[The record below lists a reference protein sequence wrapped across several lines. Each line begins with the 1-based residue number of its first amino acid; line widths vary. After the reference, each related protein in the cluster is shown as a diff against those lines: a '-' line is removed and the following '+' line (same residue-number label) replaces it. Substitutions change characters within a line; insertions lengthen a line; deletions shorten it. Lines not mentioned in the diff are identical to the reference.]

1 MTGEKGGL
9 LAGLRAEALKS
20 RHAAPVRLAVLM
32 ALPMPLLGAMPYR
45 GVQIFSAWNYWYAL
59 FLPVALSLVVAC
71 VARADARTRMRGL
84 LGLGF
89 PLGRAWWAKALWC
102 LALCTLSNL
111 VVFGIYLAG
120 SAFSSQ
126 GLTVA
131 GTLTMLLCAL
141 VNTVTAAWMIPAGL
155 FLTARLGMLAGI
167 FCPLAAQL
175 VGGFAWS
182 LVPLPQL
189 FPPSASMVI
198 PTSFIPVLPSGEPL
212 AADMALGGALT
223 AALRGEVMAMT
234 RPSDATPRMTLPRAL
249 LSEALRLARSPLTA
263 VHLVCGLA
271 AGLACGEYFSV
282 TRWDPALGADAY
294 AQFLGALMPLM
305 SAIVCGLAVD
315 EERAAGRLANLTAV
329 PSRGR
334 AVAAKLLALAALG
347 AGALAVALGVF
358 GAVLAVAGR
367 LPLGPAPLA
376 AAWAG
381 IVLGSLPLYALGLG
395 VALRLGRNAAIGA
408 GAAGMLL
415 AFFSVGGLAHGLM
428 TGELTGALATP
439 LSWVPLAWPARLG
452 SLGVEAFIDAARA
465 AGPLLTTALAGLVLT
480 LLADAVL
487 LAWFCRFEDG
497 RADA

>member
-1 MTGEKGGL
+1 MTGEKSGL

-32 ALPMPLLGAMPYR
+32 ALPMPLLGAMPYQ

-59 FLPVALSLVVAC
+59 FLPVSLSLVVAC

-120 SAFSSQ
+120 SAFTSQ
-126 GLTVA
+126 GLTAA

-141 VNTVTAAWMIPAGL
+141 VNTVTVAWMIPAGL

-212 AADMALGGALT
+212 AADMALGGALAADGMLTLAGLAVCALAFAALT
-223 AALRGEVMAMT
+223 AAGA
-234 RPSDATPRMTLPRAL
+234 AW
-249 LSEALRLARSPLTA
+249 LARS
-263 VHLVCGLA
+263 
-271 AGLACGEYFSV
+271 
-282 TRWDPALGADAY
+282 
-294 AQFLGALMPLM
+294 
-305 SAIVCGLAVD
+305 
-315 EERAAGRLANLTAV
+315 EER
-329 PSRGR
+329 
-334 AVAAKLLALAALG
+334 
-347 AGALAVALGVF
+347 
-358 GAVLAVAGR
+358 
-367 LPLGPAPLA
+367 
-376 AAWAG
+376 
-381 IVLGSLPLYALGLG
+381 
-395 VALRLGRNAAIGA
+395 
-408 GAAGMLL
+408 
-415 AFFSVGGLAHGLM
+415 
-428 TGELTGALATP
+428 
-439 LSWVPLAWPARLG
+439 
-452 SLGVEAFIDAARA
+452 
-465 AGPLLTTALAGLVLT
+465 
-480 LLADAVL
+480 
-487 LAWFCRFEDG
+487 
-497 RADA
+497 

>member
-9 LAGLRAEALKS
+9 LAGLRAEVLKS
-20 RHAAPVRLAVLM
+20 RHAAPVRLTVLM

-45 GVQIFSAWNYWYAL
+45 GAQSFSAWNYWYAL

-126 GLTVA
+126 GLTAA
-131 GTLTMLLCAL
+131 GALTMLLCAL

-212 AADMALGGALT
+212 AADGMLTRAGLAVCALAFAALT
-223 AALRGEVMAMT
+223 AAGA
-234 RPSDATPRMTLPRAL
+234 AWF
-249 LSEALRLARSPLTA
+249 ARS
-263 VHLVCGLA
+263 
-271 AGLACGEYFSV
+271 
-282 TRWDPALGADAY
+282 
-294 AQFLGALMPLM
+294 
-305 SAIVCGLAVD
+305 
-315 EERAAGRLANLTAV
+315 EER
-329 PSRGR
+329 
-334 AVAAKLLALAALG
+334 
-347 AGALAVALGVF
+347 
-358 GAVLAVAGR
+358 
-367 LPLGPAPLA
+367 
-376 AAWAG
+376 
-381 IVLGSLPLYALGLG
+381 
-395 VALRLGRNAAIGA
+395 
-408 GAAGMLL
+408 
-415 AFFSVGGLAHGLM
+415 
-428 TGELTGALATP
+428 
-439 LSWVPLAWPARLG
+439 
-452 SLGVEAFIDAARA
+452 
-465 AGPLLTTALAGLVLT
+465 
-480 LLADAVL
+480 
-487 LAWFCRFEDG
+487 
-497 RADA
+497 

>member
-1 MTGEKGGL
+1 MGCMLETRGLTKRFGRGDQAQDAVADVSLHIREGEVYGLLGPNGAGKSTTLKMICGMLRPTAGEILFAGHAWRREDLYAIGSLIEEAPLYPNLTARENLRVRTTLLGLPESRIDEVLAAVDLADTGKKRPATPARARRAHQRPRPHRHRGAARPDPRLRGGGYDGDRFEPHPLRGAADGGHHRHHLRGAPRLRGCASARAGPRGTLHELLPGRATSTRGGGGMTGEKGGL

-59 FLPVALSLVVAC
+59 FLPVSLSLVVAC

-111 VVFGIYLAG
+111 VVFGIFLAG

-126 GLTVA
+126 GLTAA

-189 FPPSASMVI
+189 FPPSANMVI

-212 AADMALGGALT
+212 AADMALGGAL
-223 AALRGEVMAMT
+223 A
-234 RPSDATPRMTLPRAL
+234 SDGMLTL
-249 LSEALRLARSPLTA
+249 
-263 VHLVCGLA
+263 
-271 AGLACGEYFSV
+271 AGLAVC
-282 TRWDPALGADAY
+282 ALA
-294 AQFLGALMPLM
+294 F
-305 SAIVCGLAVD
+305 
-315 EERAAGRLANLTAV
+315 AALTA
-329 PSRGR
+329 
-334 AVAAKLLALAALG
+334 
-347 AGALAVALGVF
+347 
-358 GAVLAVAGR
+358 
-367 LPLGPAPLA
+367 
-376 AAWAG
+376 
-381 IVLGSLPLYALGLG
+381 
-395 VALRLGRNAAIGA
+395 A
-408 GAAGMLL
+408 GAAW
-415 AFFSVGGLAHGLM
+415 F
-428 TGELTGALATP
+428 
-439 LSWVPLAWPARLG
+439 AR
-452 SLGVEAFIDAARA
+452 SEER
-465 AGPLLTTALAGLVLT
+465 
-480 LLADAVL
+480 
-487 LAWFCRFEDG
+487 
-497 RADA
+497 

>member
-1 MTGEKGGL
+1 MMGEKGGL

-59 FLPVALSLVVAC
+59 FLPVSLSLVVAC

-126 GLTVA
+126 GLTAA

-155 FLTARLGMLAGI
+155 FLTARLGMLA
-167 FCPLAAQL
+167 
-175 VGGFAWS
+175 GGFAWS

-212 AADMALGGALT
+212 AADMALGGAL
-223 AALRGEVMAMT
+223 AADGML
-234 RPSDATPRMTLPRAL
+234 TL
-249 LSEALRLARSPLTA
+249 
-263 VHLVCGLA
+263 
-271 AGLACGEYFSV
+271 AGLAVC
-282 TRWDPALGADAY
+282 ALA
-294 AQFLGALMPLM
+294 F
-305 SAIVCGLAVD
+305 
-315 EERAAGRLANLTAV
+315 AALTA
-329 PSRGR
+329 
-334 AVAAKLLALAALG
+334 
-347 AGALAVALGVF
+347 
-358 GAVLAVAGR
+358 
-367 LPLGPAPLA
+367 
-376 AAWAG
+376 
-381 IVLGSLPLYALGLG
+381 
-395 VALRLGRNAAIGA
+395 A
-408 GAAGMLL
+408 GAAW
-415 AFFSVGGLAHGLM
+415 F
-428 TGELTGALATP
+428 
-439 LSWVPLAWPARLG
+439 AR
-452 SLGVEAFIDAARA
+452 SEER
-465 AGPLLTTALAGLVLT
+465 
-480 LLADAVL
+480 
-487 LAWFCRFEDG
+487 
-497 RADA
+497 

>member
-1 MTGEKGGL
+1 MGMRQRLGLALALIARPRLLVLDEPTNGLDPIGIEELRDQIRGFAAAGTTVIVSSHILSEVQQMADTIGIICGAPRLRGCASARAGPRGTLHELLPGRATSARGGGGMTGEKGGL
-9 LAGLRAEALKS
+9 LAALRAEALKS

-59 FLPVALSLVVAC
+59 FLPVSL
-71 VARADARTRMRGL
+71 ARGGVRRAGGRAHADAGL

-126 GLTVA
+126 GLTAA

-155 FLTARLGMLAGI
+155 FLTARFGMLAGI

-212 AADMALGGALT
+212 AADMALGRALAADGMLTLAGLAVCALAFAALT
-223 AALRGEVMAMT
+223 AAGA
-234 RPSDATPRMTLPRAL
+234 AWF
-249 LSEALRLARSPLTA
+249 ARS
-263 VHLVCGLA
+263 
-271 AGLACGEYFSV
+271 
-282 TRWDPALGADAY
+282 
-294 AQFLGALMPLM
+294 
-305 SAIVCGLAVD
+305 
-315 EERAAGRLANLTAV
+315 EER
-329 PSRGR
+329 
-334 AVAAKLLALAALG
+334 
-347 AGALAVALGVF
+347 
-358 GAVLAVAGR
+358 
-367 LPLGPAPLA
+367 
-376 AAWAG
+376 
-381 IVLGSLPLYALGLG
+381 
-395 VALRLGRNAAIGA
+395 
-408 GAAGMLL
+408 
-415 AFFSVGGLAHGLM
+415 
-428 TGELTGALATP
+428 
-439 LSWVPLAWPARLG
+439 
-452 SLGVEAFIDAARA
+452 
-465 AGPLLTTALAGLVLT
+465 
-480 LLADAVL
+480 
-487 LAWFCRFEDG
+487 
-497 RADA
+497 